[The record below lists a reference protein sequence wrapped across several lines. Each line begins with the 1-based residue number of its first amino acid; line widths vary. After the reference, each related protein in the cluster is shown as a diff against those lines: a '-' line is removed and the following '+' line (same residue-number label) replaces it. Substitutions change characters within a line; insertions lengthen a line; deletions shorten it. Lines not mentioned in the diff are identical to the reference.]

1 MGATATNA
9 TVKRSLIGILER
21 ETGQETEDVAVS
33 TVSEAAPA
41 AAIALPTI
49 ALRSPSKGRD
59 RVRLQIAAENQLLRE
74 ALGRMLRKTADIEVV
89 RADCLTQPDPVAQA
103 QEPVQSGALPEERVN
118 VLLLVSGGNLDEDLM
133 SIQKVRA
140 STPDV
145 RVLLIGTGSDE
156 GEFLQCVRAGISGYL
171 RREASGEDVVTAI
184 RAVHR
189 GESVCPGE
197 LCAVLFRY
205 FERESSALPCAGV
218 RQQLGFTRR
227 EQQLIPLIAKG
238 LTNKEIANHFCLSE
252 QTIKNHLYRMKH
264 KVGAEDRLSIV
275 QRYRTQGFLL

>member
-1 MGATATNA
+1 MGPAAKPPVANVSCRATNLEGENTTAPAVSDPGQA
-9 TVKRSLIGILER
+9 TV
-21 ETGQETEDVAVS
+21 T
-33 TVSEAAPA
+33 P
-41 AAIALPTI
+41 PTI
-49 ALRSPSKGRD
+49 ALEPLVKSRD
-59 RVRLQIAAENQLLRE
+59 RVHLQIAAENRLLRE
-74 ALGRMLRKTADIEVV
+74 ALARMLRKTADIEVV
-89 RADCLTQPDPVAQA
+89 GAACLVPQDPGAQTQ
-103 QEPVQSGALPEERVN
+103 ESMQSDSLPEERVD
-118 VLLLVSGGNLDEDLM
+118 VFLLVSSGNLDEDILA
-133 SIQKVRA
+133 IQKVRA
-140 STPDV
+140 SMPDA
-145 RVLLIGTGSDE
+145 RVLLIGTGNEE
-156 GEFLQCVRAGISGYL
+156 GEFLQCVRAGMSGFL
-171 RREASGEDVVTAI
+171 RREASTKDVAAAI
-184 RAVHR
+184 RAVYR

-252 QTIKNHLYRMKH
+252 QTVKNHLYRMKH